1 LAALAWAK
9 LMFEK
14 LKLIDLTE
22 LENMQDIPW
31 EAHANEGTKE
41 ILESK
46 IESII
51 DKYWIKPLKP
61 TMDH

>member
-1 LAALAWAK
+1 ML
-9 LMFEK
+9 EK

-31 EAHANEGTKE
+31 EAHVNEGTKE